1 MFNSTIISTK
11 RQPDK
16 AKNPVNSHCRQAK
29 LSNENLKKKK
39 LYRPLTIMDTLDRVL
54 FGYLNFYGNLKP
66 KIIPDKTFF
75 FFFLFFFFGDMNV
88 ICYKRKNILPSSSS
102 SSSSLPVLSA
112 VKKIN
117 EPILVILFYRQPCE
131 TTFTYCSRF
140 FFVMSNFFLMK
151 FSFFFWIQNSKYS
164 KCFEFKILDGTVS
177 VVSNHFSN
185 LD

>member
-29 LSNENLKKKK
+29 LSNEKNLKEK
-39 LYRPLTIMDTLDRVL
+39 LYRPLTIMDTLDRVRL
-54 FGYLNFYGNLKP
+54 FKFETENHTRQN
-66 KIIPDKTFF
+66 I
-75 FFFLFFFFGDMNV
+75 FFFLFFFLRWHDLLQKKKHFAIIIIITAGCFHPFTVKKSTNQFWSFCFIV
-88 ICYKRKNILPSSSS
+88 SHAKRRSHIVLVFSSSC
-102 SSSSLPVLSA
+102 
-112 VKKIN
+112 
-117 EPILVILFYRQPCE
+117 PI
-131 TTFTYCSRF
+131 F
-140 FFVMSNFFLMK
+140 FWWNFP
-151 FSFFFWIQNSKYS
+151 FFWIQNSKYS